1 MRETDVRALH
11 TVDDEHSWD
20 QRKGGMRKQNEA
32 AGCLEA
38 EAGTASSLPVTPG
51 TSLPAPVD
59 FHTQPTLGNTREQL
73 EPVCLCQQPIS
84 ATETPSPAVTEKEK
98 MLGIC

>member
-1 MRETDVRALH
+1 
-11 TVDDEHSWD
+11 
-20 QRKGGMRKQNEA
+20 MRKQNEA
-32 AGCLEA
+32 SGCLEA